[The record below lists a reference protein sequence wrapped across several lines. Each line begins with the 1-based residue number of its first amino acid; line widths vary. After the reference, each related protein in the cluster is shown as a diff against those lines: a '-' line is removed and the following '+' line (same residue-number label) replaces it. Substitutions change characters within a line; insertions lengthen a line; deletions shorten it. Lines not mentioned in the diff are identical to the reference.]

1 MARNDMIDVED
12 LTFVRSS
19 DAAILVE
26 DPDGD
31 EVWLPKSEIEW
42 PKEAGAE
49 RGDSITITM
58 SEWLAEDKGLI

>member
-1 MARNDMIDVED
+1 MTYNELIDVED

-31 EVWLPKSEIEW
+31 EVWLPKSEIAW
-42 PKEAGAE
+42 PEDAGAE
-49 RGDSITITM
+49 RGDSITVTM
-58 SEWLAEDKGLI
+58 PEWLAEDKGLI

>member
-1 MARNDMIDVED
+1 MTRNDMIEVED

-31 EVWLPKSEIEW
+31 EVWLPKS
-42 PKEAGAE
+42 
-49 RGDSITITM
+49 
-58 SEWLAEDKGLI
+58 